1 MKVKLWNGGG
11 YSFMG
16 GANFPAVV
24 EAKKLD
30 DLPGVEVD
38 WSEIKRIG
46 ATDPVWGRN
55 GTVYFAENEF
65 EVCDE

>member
-1 MKVKLWNGGG
+1 MKVKLWGDGG

-16 GANFPAVV
+16 GASFPAVV
-24 EAKKLD
+24 EAQKFD
-30 DLPGVEVD
+30 YLPGVKVN

-55 GTVYFAENEF
+55 GTVYFSEDEF
-65 EVCDE
+65 EVVE

>member
-1 MKVKLWNGGG
+1 MKVKLLSGGG

-16 GANFPAVV
+16 GANFPSVV

-30 DLPGVEVD
+30 DLPGVEVK

-46 ATDPVWGRN
+46 ATDPVWGGN
-55 GTVYFAENEF
+55 GTVYFSEDEL
-65 EVCDE
+65 EVVE